1 MQLVI
6 LCKIECDNNDG
17 DIKFLTENTNSDD
30 KNKFIILL
38 EIIFGCYI
46 SHETDNPS
54 VNNIQRTTS
63 VNKQVLSAI
72 GTIIDINI
80 KKIKDIKTSLTK
92 DKEQLKLDIKEL
104 FTNIKYEDL
113 CKKIDFA
120 QKLIKQYN
128 ILTLEN
134 KTNFAGFTQELQNM
148 DNISNL
154 IEEIK
159 DNENIDF
166 ANYFT

>member
-1 MQLVI
+1 M
-6 LCKIECDNNDG
+6 
-17 DIKFLTENTNSDD
+17 
-30 KNKFIILL
+30 
-38 EIIFGCYI
+38 
-46 SHETDNPS
+46 SHETDNRS
-54 VNNIQRTTS
+54 VNNIQLTTS
-63 VNKQVLSAI
+63 VNKQLLSAI

-80 KKIKDIKTSLTK
+80 TRIKDIKTRLTK

-104 FTNIKYEDL
+104 FNNIKYEDL

-120 QKLIKQYN
+120 QNLIKQYN
-128 ILTLEN
+128 NLTLEN

-154 IEEIK
+154 IKEIK
-159 DNENIDF
+159 DDKGIDF